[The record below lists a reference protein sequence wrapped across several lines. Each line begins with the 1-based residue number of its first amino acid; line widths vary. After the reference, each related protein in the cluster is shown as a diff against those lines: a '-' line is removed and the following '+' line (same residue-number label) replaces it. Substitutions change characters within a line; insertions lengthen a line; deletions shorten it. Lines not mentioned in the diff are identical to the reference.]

1 MAATILNENHSCVLS
16 QSINTE
22 DKDIIASLRAQLEK
36 EKERANKEEERANK
50 LETELQQQ
58 KISISTQST
67 QSKFYYIFIYL
78 KI

>member
-1 MAATILNENHSCVLS
+1 MAATILNDNHSCVFS

-22 DKDIIASLRAQLEK
+22 DKDIIASLRAQLEEQIKSTDK
-36 EKERANKEEERANK
+36 EKERADK

-58 KISISTQST
+58 KKSISTQST